1 VTSPNGAS
9 VSRPSGEVDELHLSK
24 NKPVP
29 SSIDGV
35 RSDGS
40 KRAMDLDAKLW
51 TLQRTNGHRVLCGA
65 TATLIANSIVE
76 AWIMQTFVQPDVLAE
91 MGLDSFDLWAATFG
105 QTVASVEL
113 APDGGSY
120 RVTSRLEKYRN
131 VPELIAGFRRTAD
144 VLVRADLDLKLPTLT
159 DGRPTVVVVPGT
171 DELGDYVESLV
182 QRAED
187 IRARKV
193 EPDGDNMFKIT
204 GDGRKAALDLRLVDL
219 DPTPGG
225 GKIEAAAQRIARIHR
240 ETRHLTYLDD
250 AGQPSPRP
258 GGFQI
263 VFCDL
268 STPRTDGEWS
278 AYDELR
284 RRLVAHGVP
293 AGEVAFIHDA
303 RNDEA
308 RARLFARCRS
318 GQIAVLVGSTGKMGV
333 GTNIHTRAVAL
344 HHIDCRWR
352 PADIEQREGRVI
364 RQGNQ
369 NADVEIVR
377 YATEGSFDVYMWLV
391 DRTIRSTTGVP
402 PATSMVEDTRLAR
415 RRSSTASR
423 IRGATIRRCV
433 MCPGSTCP
441 SSALWSPSRTRRCR
455 SGCRSR
461 RMGGP
466 SARPTPTWPIWRA
479 RSRGR

>member
-91 MGLDSFDLWAATFG
+91 MGPRQLRPLG
-105 QTVASVEL
+105 RHL
-113 APDGGSY
+113 RPD
-120 RVTSRLEKYRN
+120 RRLRARPRRRQLPGHLPARE
-131 VPELIAGFRRTAD
+131 VPQRP
-144 VLVRADLDLKLPTLT
+144 RADRRVPPHRRRAGARRLDLKLPTLT

-466 SARPTPTWPIWRA
+466 SARPMPTWPIWRA